1 MQYAVQPDVTRHRP
15 VQGYPE
21 PNSVVGTL
29 CITFPASD
37 MPCRGIL
44 ATALHNVFSRALL
57 IYGFRMMQNDHPTGR
72 GISPSRTCTLRR
84 SVTRAVYAR

>member
-1 MQYAVQPDVTRHRP
+1 MQYAVQPYVTRRRP

-21 PNSVVGTL
+21 PNSVVSTL
-29 CITFPASD
+29 YITFPTSD

-44 ATALHNVFSRALL
+44 TIGLYNIFSWALL
-57 IYGFRMMQNDHPTGR
+57 IYGFRMMQNDHPAGR

-84 SVTRAVYAR
+84 SVTRTVYAR